1 MRLSMWMIVNRLH
14 NFELDIHIRDQAPI
28 SLRSARRVYATNCV
42 YVYQSGND
50 SICKSGD
57 DYFVIKD
64 IDAQEA
70 VEIVQSIFD
79 YYDDWEAMIRDAVTK
94 MDFQKVIDKS
104 WHIFHNPIV
113 LLDGNWS
120 VVALSSRYKE
130 DDLDKEWK
138 HICKYGSASIDA
150 YAYFKNDRVNNYET
164 EGAHYYR
171 MNNPLVSNCISS
183 LIMHNHIV
191 CGRINILEK
200 TRDFNPG
207 DIQMLNYLV
216 QVMSLAMALLEQQ
229 NNNKLFCSI
238 YHKLLENMDVNEDEL
253 YQQMGYRSW
262 KNKKDSFYILA
273 ATPVNGLND
282 DHEAL
287 LFRNQLAR
295 LLTECEVEIYK
306 QDIVIISHEK
316 MDAEQIL
323 KIVQNI
329 DKSGKFVLGQ
339 SLKFQD
345 MRLCKYYYN
354 QAVFSV
360 QQSRTSG
367 SIKNNTIYQFYDH
380 AIDFLIFN
388 GDEQDAILACHPN
401 ILKLWSMDKEQG
413 TDRLK
418 TLQVYLDNERSFI
431 TAAQELFVHRNT
443 LVYRVNKI
451 LELLTD
457 NIENAYARD
466 YMTLSIRVLKAYKL
480 I

>member
-14 NFELDIHIRDQAPI
+14 NFELDIHIQDQAPI
-28 SLRSARRVYATNCV
+28 HLRSARRVYATNCV

-113 LLDGNWS
+113 LLDGNWH

-130 DDLDKEWK
+130 DDLDEEWK
-138 HICKYGSASIDA
+138 HICKYGSTSIDA
-150 YAYFKNDRVNNYET
+150 YSYFKNDRVNNYET

-183 LIMHNHIV
+183 MIMHNHIV

-229 NNNKLFCSI
+229 NKYNHFCSV
-238 YHKLLENMDVNEDEL
+238 YHNLLDGMEVNEEQL
-253 YQQMGYRSW
+253 YQQMGYRGW
-262 KNKKDSFYILA
+262 KNEKDSFYILVVR
-273 ATPVNGLND
+273 PLNGLDD

-287 LFRNQLAR
+287 LFRNQLVR
-295 LLTECEVEIYK
+295 LLTECEVGIYR
-306 QDIVIISHEK
+306 QDIVVISHENLK
-316 MDAEQIL
+316 ADQIL
-323 KIVQNI
+323 KIVLNL

-345 MRLCKYYYN
+345 MRLCKHFYN

-360 QQSRTSG
+360 QQSRASG
-367 SIKNNTIYQFYDH
+367 SVKNDIIYHFYDH
-380 AIDFLIFN
+380 AIDFIIFN
-388 GDEQDAILACHPN
+388 NDKKEALLACHPDL
-401 ILKLWSMDKEQG
+401 LKLWLMDKQQG

-418 TLQVYLDNERSFI
+418 TLQVYLDNERSLI

-466 YMTLSIRVLKAYKL
+466 YMKLSIRLLKAYKL